1 MKRAT
6 GLRLSLRALGGRL
19 GAQWERDRRDT
30 LFLMLP
36 VFVAVLPHFGWM
48 PWWVG
53 AGFLLLFA
61 WRMGLLFSG
70 RWLPRASVRWA
81 GAIAATAAVW
91 AHYDTLAGREP
102 GVALLILFLGLKLME
117 MRARRDLFV
126 VIFLSLFLLLAA
138 FLHSQSIGTAAIV
151 GLSLAGLLAAMLT
164 MQYQRQEAPI
174 RQRLKAVGILLMQ
187 AIPLAAVLF
196 VLFPRPAGTLWG
208 MQSDTQRA
216 STGLS
221 ETMTPGAIS
230 ELGESTA
237 IAFRV
242 RFEGDMPPTAQLYWR
257 GPVFGDFDGATWRA
271 LRRPVVPPPAPQV
284 RYARDARIAYEIT
297 QEPSSRP
304 WMFPLEM
311 PIEVEPPAGLRA
323 SLGPDLQLLAS
334 APLDSRARYRVESST
349 GWQAGLNETSE
360 SLRNWLELPP
370 GFNPRTLAL
379 AAQWRSETLAADGA
393 GERTPERSESA
404 LRPSERSEDARRLV
418 ERALVMFR
426 QQAFRY
432 TLQPPLLGRHSVDE
446 FLFETR
452 AGFCEHYAGAFVVLM
467 RALDVPARVVTGYQ
481 GGERNPVDGWWLVRQ
496 ADAHAWAEVWLEGQ
510 GWTRIDPTA
519 AVAPDRIER
528 GLRLDPGF
536 AGVPGLDLARPL
548 LSTLRF
554 RLDALTNAWNQW
566 LLSYD
571 RGRQVRLLERLGL
584 KADDWRSIAGLLAL
598 SLTAILG
605 AIAVLTLHPRRAR
618 DPIERAWDDFCQKL
632 AVTGLARQPHETA
645 TAYLARVERLVEPDR
660 VADARRIAALY
671 NRLRYGGTSRADPA
685 PREDVRHLLQCVRQF
700 RP

>member
-1 MKRAT
+1 MNGAD

-19 GAQWERDRRDT
+19 GAQWERERRDT

-53 AGFLLLFA
+53 AGFVLLFA
-61 WRMGLLFSG
+61 WRLGLLFSG

-91 AHYDTLAGREP
+91 AHYQTLVGREP

-138 FLHSQSIGTAAIV
+138 FLHSQSMGTAAIV
-151 GLSLAGLLAAMLT
+151 GLGLAGLLAAMLT

-174 RQRLKAVGILLMQ
+174 RQRLKWVGILLLQ
-187 AIPLAAVLF
+187 ALPVAAVLF

-208 MQSDTQRA
+208 MQSDASRA

-230 ELGESTA
+230 DLGESTA

-242 RFEGDMPPTAQLYWR
+242 RFEGETPPTAQLYWR

-271 LRRPVVPPPAPQV
+271 LRNPVVPPPPPQV
-284 RYARDARIAYEIT
+284 RYSREARIAYEIT

-311 PIEVEPPAGLRA
+311 PIEVDPPPGLRVT
-323 SLGPDLQLLAS
+323 LNPDLQLLAS

-349 GWQAGLNETSE
+349 AWQAGLNESRN
-360 SLRNWLELPP
+360 SLQNWLELPA

-379 AAQWRSETLAADGA
+379 AAQWRAEFLAVDSTG
-393 GERTPERSESA
+393 GRTPERREGSVPTIDRGQGD
-404 LRPSERSEDARRLV
+404 LRLV
-418 ERALVMFR
+418 ERALAMFR

-432 TLQPPLLGRHSVDE
+432 TLQPPLLGRHSVDD

-452 AGFCEHYAGAFVVLM
+452 AGFCEHFAGAFVVLM
-467 RALDVPARVVTGYQ
+467 RALDIPARVVTGYQ

-510 GWTRIDPTA
+510 GWTRVDPTA

-528 GLRLDPGF
+528 GLRLEPGF
-536 AGVPGLDLARPL
+536 AGMPGLDMARPL

-598 SLTAILG
+598 SLTAIVG

-618 DPIERAWDDFCQKL
+618 DPVERAWDDFCQKL

-671 NRLRYGGTSRADPA
+671 NRLRYGGGGRADPA